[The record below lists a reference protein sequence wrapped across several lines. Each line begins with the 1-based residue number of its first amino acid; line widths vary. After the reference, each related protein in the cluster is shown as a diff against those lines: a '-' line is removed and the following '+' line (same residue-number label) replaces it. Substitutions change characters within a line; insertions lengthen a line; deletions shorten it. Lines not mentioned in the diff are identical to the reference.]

1 MAARSRGRRGAGPRA
16 GLCLCR
22 KTDIIVYWFRP
33 GSDTGVLTVI
43 DRYLNREILLAWL
56 GVTGTLLLIIMS
68 HRFAGYLGDAASG
81 DIPPEAVGSL
91 VALSAINYLVI
102 LIPVGFFLA
111 ILLAL
116 GRLYR
121 DSEMA
126 ALMAVGV
133 GPTRLYGGMAWLALP
148 MVVLVAWLS
157 LWLAPQAAEA
167 ANQVQERAEQEAR
180 LGVFEPGAFR
190 PLEGGEGV
198 FYAAGRS
205 GEWLEEVFIQGDE
218 AGEQVV
224 IRAERAR
231 VERREGERY
240 LVLEDGR
247 RHEFVA
253 GEAEMQRTR
262 FQRHGIRLPGDPE
275 TAPAEDRETR
285 STLALMAS
293 EDPADQAQLHWRLA
307 MPVGTLVLAL
317 LAVPLARSS
326 PREGR
331 YARLFAGILVYLVY
345 SNLLTAGQVW
355 LESGRMP
362 AVAGLWWVHALFVA
376 LTGLLLAR
384 QGGYLPRPPR
394 IRWRRARA

>member
-1 MAARSRGRRGAGPRA
+1 M
-16 GLCLCR
+16 
-22 KTDIIVYWFRP
+22 
-33 GSDTGVLTVI
+33 LTVI

-91 VALSAINYLVI
+91 VALSAVNYLVI

-133 GPTRLYGGMAWLALP
+133 GPLQLYRGMSWLALP

-157 LWLAPQAAEA
+157 LWVAPQAAEA
-167 ANQVQERAEQEAR
+167 ANRVQDRAEQEAR

-190 PLEGGEGV
+190 LLEDAEGV
-198 FYAAGRS
+198 FYAANRS
-205 GEWLEEVFIQGDE
+205 GEWLQEVFIQGE
-218 AGEQVV
+218 EEGEQVV
-224 IRAERAR
+224 IRADRAR
-231 VERREGERY
+231 VERRDGERY
-240 LVLEDGR
+240 LVLEDGLR
-247 RHEFVA
+247 YELIP

-262 FQRHGIRLPGDPE
+262 FERHGIRLPTDPDS
-275 TAPAEDRETR
+275 APAEDRETR
-285 STLALMAS
+285 STAALMVS
-293 EDPADQAQLHWRLA
+293 QDPADQAQLHWRLA
-307 MPVGTLVLAL
+307 MPAGTLVLAL

-362 AVAGLWWVHALFVA
+362 TAAGLWWVHGLFLG
-376 LTGLLLAR
+376 LTLLLLAR
-384 QGGYLPRPPR
+384 HGGHLPRMPQL
-394 IRWRRARA
+394 RWRRAGP